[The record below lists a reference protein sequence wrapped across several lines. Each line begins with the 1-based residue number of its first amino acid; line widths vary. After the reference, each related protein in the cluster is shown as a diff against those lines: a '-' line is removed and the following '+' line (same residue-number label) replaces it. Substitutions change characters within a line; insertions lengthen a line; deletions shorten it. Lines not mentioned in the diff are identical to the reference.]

1 MNRALTVTA
10 GVIAAAMVAACGSE
24 TTAPGV
30 SAAGSYVATQFITT
44 GSSGQTNQLLAGSTV
59 NLVLAENGTTSGHL
73 HLVASPGTAAMDVD
87 LAGTWTQHGMS
98 VDLSLAADTFVE
110 DLPFTLTPRA
120 ADGWDLVADAVFA
133 GTRVQLTLT
142 QGGSI

>member
-1 MNRALTVTA
+1 M
-10 GVIAAAMVAACGSE
+10 
-24 TTAPGV
+24 
-30 SAAGSYVATQFITT
+30 
-44 GSSGQTNQLLAGSTV
+44 

-73 HLVASPGTAAMDVD
+73 HLAASPGTPATDVD
-87 LAGTWTQHGMS
+87 LTGTWSQDGMS

-110 DLPFTLTPRA
+110 DMPFTLTPRA

-133 GTRVQLTLT
+133 GTRVQLTLS

>member
-1 MNRALTVTA
+1 MNRALIMMA
-10 GVIAAAMVAACGSE
+10 GVIAAATIAGCGGE

-30 SAAGSYVATQFITT
+30 SAAGSYAATQFITT

-73 HLVASPGTAAMDVD
+73 HLVASPGIPATDVD
-87 LAGTWTQHGMS
+87 LTGTWTQDGMS

-133 GTRVQLTLT
+133 GTRVQLTLS
-142 QGGSI
+142 QSGLI